1 MKVKLKI
8 EKEFE
13 VKYLQVK
20 AGARYWEDAIVD
32 GVEDTEGSLIPCRE
46 GDYWCPL
53 IELESGII
61 KNWEHGKKASVHF
74 KVCDDGEYSLLDLNK
89 EVVKS
94 IDGYVPD
101 IMSPKESGYGD
112 YIIMDIDENGKISN
126 WRVKLDE
133 FTDNED

>member
-8 EKEFE
+8 EKELE

-53 IELESGII
+53 IELESAMDRD
-61 KNWEHGKKASVHF
+61 WETLYF
-74 KVCDDGEYSLLDLNK
+74 KLFFN
-89 EVVKS
+89 
-94 IDGYVPD
+94 
-101 IMSPKESGYGD
+101 
-112 YIIMDIDENGKISN
+112 
-126 WRVKLDE
+126 
-133 FTDNED
+133 F

>member
-53 IELESGII
+53 IELESGVIE
-61 KNWEHGKKASVHF
+61 NWEHGKKASVHF